1 MKPLM
6 RISIVRFGIFL
17 MPLLVPYKLFAAEYI
32 TMTEAQL
39 RNGPGANYTVIRTI
53 PKDFKI
59 NVVRREGTWL
69 KVESKHGN
77 ESGYID
83 ERQARPL
90 TAAAKSMATS
100 VAGAYITTGEVNL
113 REGPGTKYKVL
124 RRIPKGLKIN
134 VVRAEGNWLRVESKT
149 GNPPGYIDK
158 RFARRVQ

>member
-1 MKPLM
+1 LV
-6 RISIVRFGIFL
+6 RTSIFRYWIFFL
-17 MPLLVPYKLFAAEYI
+17 PLLMSSTLSAAEYI
-32 TMTEAQL
+32 TMTDAQL

-69 KVESKHGN
+69 RVESKHGN

-90 TAAAKSMATS
+90 AAAAKSTTS
-100 VAGAYITTGEVNL
+100 SVSGSYITTGEVNL
-113 REGPGTKYKVL
+113 REGAGTKYKVL
-124 RRIPKGLKIN
+124 RRIPKGTRVN

-158 RFARRVQ
+158 RFARRVE